1 MPRVVVVGGG
11 FAGCA
16 AALSARRAG
25 ADVVLVERLDEVLG
39 TGLAGGVMRNN
50 GRFTAT
56 EEALAMGGG
65 GLLFDLIDRV
75 SPHKNVVGFPGH
87 DHPSFYYRMQAEPVV
102 RRALLEQGVELYLEA
117 RVTDVAKEGDVLTE
131 VLLEDGTRLA
141 GDAFVD
147 CTGTSGPMG
156 LCTKHGHG
164 CVMCILR
171 CPTFGGRISV
181 AAKAGVKEVA
191 GFREDGTP
199 GAMSGAFDIHKDS
212 LAPALARELTEK
224 GVVVVPLPRA
234 EVGSHGT
241 EQLRL
246 KTCQQYALP
255 AFADNLV
262 IVDNGFAKVHTS
274 YVPLHVLR
282 RIPGFERAHVVA
294 PLGAGLGN
302 SIRYLAM
309 APRDDA
315 LRVEG
320 LANLLCAGEKAGLFV
335 GHTEAAVTGS
345 LAGHN
350 AVRLAAGLEP
360 LELPDSTVTGDLISY
375 VRARMATD
383 EGMRTRYTFSGS
395 LFFERMRER
404 GMYTTDVDRIRARVH
419 AQGLE
424 GVFDRRLVA

>member
-1 MPRVVVVGGG
+1 MPRVVVVGAG

-16 AALSARRAG
+16 AAFSAAKAG

-65 GLLFDLIDRV
+65 GAMFELIDRV
-75 SPHKNVVGFPGH
+75 SPHKDVVGFPGH
-87 DHPSFYYRMQAEPVV
+87 AHPSFYNRMQAEPLV
-102 RRALLEQGVELYLEA
+102 RRALLEAGIELYLEA
-117 RVTDVAKEGDVLTE
+117 RVTDVAMRGAAIGE
-131 VLLEDGTRLA
+131 VVLEDGTRLA
-141 GDAFVD
+141 GDVFVD
-147 CTGTSGPMG
+147 TTGTSGPMG
-156 LCTKHGHG
+156 LCTKYGHG

-171 CPTFGGRISV
+171 CPTFGGRVGV
-181 AAKAGVKEVA
+181 AAKAGVKEVV
-191 GFREDGTP
+191 GLREDGTP
-199 GAMSGAFDIHKDS
+199 GAMTGAFDIHKDS
-212 LAPALARELTEK
+212 LHPDLARELTEK
-224 GVVVVPLPRA
+224 GVVVIPLSKEEA
-234 EVGSHGT
+234 DSHGS
-241 EQLRL
+241 EQLKL

-262 IVDNGFAKVHTS
+262 IVDNGYAKVHTS

-282 RIPGFERAHVVA
+282 SIPGFERAHVVA
-294 PLGAGLGN
+294 PLGAGRGN

-309 APRDDA
+309 APRDDS

-320 LANLLCAGEKAGLFV
+320 VANLFCAGEKAGLFV

-350 AVRLAAGLEP
+350 AVRFAAGLEP
-360 LELPDSTVTGDLISY
+360 LVLPDTTTLGDIVSY
-375 VRARMATD
+375 VRERMATA

-395 LFFERMRER
+395 VYFERMKER
-404 GMYTTDVDRIRARVH
+404 GQYTTDVDAIRTRVR

-424 GVFDRRLVA
+424 GIFDRRVVA